1 MCKDLY
7 EKFLIVQISMSE
19 VLEQTKAAM
28 QQTSVDCST
37 AEKNINADVAQENTF
52 LIQHQSDLAYSY
64 KVVQQTTEQAGQKK
78 VEYDALHKLMLD
90 NREDCSTDLRHLE
103 AEKCQL
109 EKIRSEMFLRL
120 STNKDKAMFI
130 DCEVDEWLSQG
141 CNVTCGG
148 GEETLTRTIKT
159 NPMHGGV
166 ECPLLEAV
174 QECNMHKC
182 PVDCVES
189 PWTAWSSCSAGC
201 DGGVKLRTRDIEV
214 HPKDLGK
221 PCAAVTE
228 NVLCATKAC
237 NTDCTLA
244 DWSMWSPCSKECDS
258 GHKHRIRVELTPQ
271 TGAGTCPDPWDDER
285 IMEEV
290 CNTDAC
296 PIINEKVVATC
307 NKTADIVFLI
317 DGSGSLGAD
326 AFADELTFA
335 SNFAKGFE
343 KQDTTNFSVIVFSGP
358 YTWGDFYRCL
368 YSSDG
373 MSKEVMKST
382 CGLEIVQHFND
393 PQTTQ
398 TTLAG
403 ISYPGGTTFTSGA
416 LLLAIAELGFARS
429 GAEKIAILLTDG
441 KPIDKWETKRK
452 ARELKEEKYRL
463 VVVPIEGLGIKE
475 KDVEYLKKDVSSLN
489 HDDNTLIVEDWH
501 ELAEIA
507 EASTLVEDV
516 CR

>member
-1 MCKDLY
+1 
-7 EKFLIVQISMSE
+7 
-19 VLEQTKAAM
+19 
-28 QQTSVDCST
+28 
-37 AEKNINADVAQENTF
+37 
-52 LIQHQSDLAYSY
+52 
-64 KVVQQTTEQAGQKK
+64 
-78 VEYDALHKLMLD
+78 
-90 NREDCSTDLRHLE
+90 
-103 AEKCQL
+103 
-109 EKIRSEMFLRL
+109 
-120 STNKDKAMFI
+120 
-130 DCEVDEWLSQG
+130 
-141 CNVTCGG
+141 
-148 GEETLTRTIKT
+148 
-159 NPMHGGV
+159 
-166 ECPLLEAV
+166 
-174 QECNMHKC
+174 
-182 PVDCVES
+182 
-189 PWTAWSSCSAGC
+189 
-201 DGGVKLRTRDIEV
+201 
-214 HPKDLGK
+214 
-221 PCAAVTE
+221 
-228 NVLCATKAC
+228 
-237 NTDCTLA
+237 
-244 DWSMWSPCSKECDS
+244 
-258 GHKHRIRVELTPQ
+258 
-271 TGAGTCPDPWDDER
+271 
-285 IMEEV
+285 MEEV

-358 YTWGDFYRCL
+358 YTWGDYYYCSGTNDL
-368 YSSDG
+368 
-373 MSKEVMKST
+373 SKEVLKHR
-382 CGLEIVQHFND
+382 CGLEIVQHFSD
-393 PQTTQ
+393 ALTTQ

-463 VVVPIEGLGIKE
+463 VVVPIEGLGINE
-475 KDVEYLKKDVSSLN
+475 KDVEYLKEDVSSLN
-489 HDDNTLIVEDWH
+489 HDDNTLILEDWH